1 MHSEDTV
8 PPGDPMV
15 LIVEDSVT
23 QAQQLA
29 HILCKHG
36 YQVSIA
42 HNGKEALLLMQ
53 ARKPVVVISNL
64 ILPEMDGYEL
74 CRHIKSDEDLQ
85 DVPVILVTA
94 FSNPEDALAGLE
106 CGADDIIVKPYDE
119 QYLLARIEH
128 NMSNCSVRRRSASE
142 PGVEIVCG
150 KRRYS
155 IKSDRH
161 QILNLLLSTYAA
173 AMSKHA
179 ELIAVQKTLR
189 GLNQE
194 LERRVEERTCVL
206 KAEIAERERV
216 EAGVQRLTNELE
228 QRVTQRTLQLE
239 AADRLKGKLLDLRQ
253 RDQEEI
259 ERLNKHLVR
268 RAAELAGSNKE
279 LEAFAY
285 SVSHD
290 LRAPLR
296 HLEGFAELL
305 LKRADANLDETS
317 ARYAHAIADAAMKM
331 SRLIEDLLNFSR
343 TSRAEMHTQ
352 RVELPPLIEEIQ
364 RDLAPVIQDRRIS
377 WNVGTFP
384 AVEADPILLRVTL
397 TNLLSN
403 AIKFTA
409 VRPEARIEIG
419 ARAENGDAVIFVRDN
434 GAGFDPQYS
443 DKLFGVFQ
451 RLHREDEFAGTGI
464 GLATV
469 RRIIHRHGGR
479 VWADSTVDGGATFY
493 FTLPIARG

>member
-1 MHSEDTV
+1 VEARFRHKDGSWR
-8 PPGDPMV
+8 V
-15 LIVEDSVT
+15 LEGSAAVLDIPSVT
-23 QAQQLA
+23 G
-29 HILCKHG
+29 I
-36 YQVSIA
+36 VI
-42 HNGKEALLLMQ
+42 NVRDVTE
-53 ARKPVVVISNL
+53 RKRA
-64 ILPEMDGYEL
+64 EE
-74 CRHIKSDEDLQ
+74 
-85 DVPVILVTA
+85 
-94 FSNPEDALAGLE
+94 
-106 CGADDIIVKPYDE
+106 
-119 QYLLARIEH
+119 
-128 NMSNCSVRRRSASE
+128 
-142 PGVEIVCG
+142 EI
-150 KRRYS
+150 RT
-155 IKSDRH
+155 
-161 QILNLLLSTYAA
+161 LNA
-173 AMSKHA
+173 
-179 ELIAVQKTLR
+179 
-189 GLNQE
+189 E
-194 LERRVEERTCVL
+194 LERRVAERT
-206 KAEIAERERV
+206 A
-216 EAGVQRLTNELE
+216 
-228 QRVTQRTLQLE
+228 QLE
-239 AADRLKGKLLDLRQ
+239 ATNRLKDKLLNLRQ
-253 RDQEEI
+253 YDQEEI

-317 ARYAHAIADAAMKM
+317 ARYARAIADAALKM

-352 RVELPPLIEEIQ
+352 RVELPPLIEEVQ
-364 RDLAPVIQDRRIS
+364 RDLAPVIQGRRIS

-384 AVEADPILLRVTL
+384 AVEADPTLLRVTL

-409 VRPEARIEIG
+409 LRPEARIEIG

-493 FTLPIARG
+493 FTLPIAKG